1 MLHQFVVWLA
11 STVGQWGYPGIV
23 MLMALESSFFPF
35 PSEVVI
41 PPAAYLAASGKMN
54 IGMIILCGIMGS
66 LLGAIFNYW
75 LALKYGRPFFD
86 KYGRYLLVSHRSM
99 EKADRFF
106 DRHGHISTFV
116 GRLLPGIR
124 QYISLPAGLAR
135 MNFLMFCSSTALGAG
150 IWVIVLAGVG
160 YWFGRN
166 EQLVLQHLRWI
177 SISLVFACLGLA
189 LVYWRKWGRRYKN
202 DQFKERCRERIST

>member
-1 MLHQFVVWLA
+1 MFHQFILWLA
-11 STVGQWGYPGIV
+11 NTVGQWGYPGIV

-54 IGMIILCGIMGS
+54 IGMVILCGTLGS
-66 LLGAIFNYW
+66 LLGAVFNYW
-75 LALKYGRPFFD
+75 LALKFGRPFFE
-86 KYGRYLLVSHRSM
+86 KHGRYLLVNLRSL

-106 DRHGHISTFV
+106 ERHGHISTFV

-135 MNFLMFCSSTALGAG
+135 MNIFTFCAATVLGAG
-150 IWVIVLAGVG
+150 IWVLVLAAMG

-166 EQLVLQHLRWI
+166 EQLVLQNLHWI
-177 SISLVFACLGLA
+177 TLA
-189 LVYWRKWGRRYKN
+189 LVIGCGILVIFYRRRWKHRYP
-202 DQFKERCRERIST
+202 QARQWEEE

>member
-1 MLHQFVVWLA
+1 MLHQFVAWLA

-23 MLMALESSFFPF
+23 ILMALESSFFPF

-54 IGMIILCGIMGS
+54 IVMVILCGTLGS
-66 LLGAIFNYW
+66 LVGAAFNYW
-75 LALKYGRPFFD
+75 LSLKFGRPFFE
-86 KYGRYLLVSHRSM
+86 KYGRYLLLSPRSL
-99 EKADRFF
+99 ERADRFF

-135 MNFLMFCSSTALGAG
+135 MNFLMFCSSTVLGAG

-166 EQLVLQHLRWI
+166 EELVLQNMRWVTLI
-177 SISLVFACLGLA
+177 LVAGCGVIVFF
-189 LVYWRKWGRRYKN
+189 YWRKWQSHSRRAEELSK
-202 DQFKERCRERIST
+202 

>member
-1 MLHQFVVWLA
+1 MVHQVVAWLA
-11 STVGQWGYPGIV
+11 NTVGQWGYPGIV

-54 IGMIILCGIMGS
+54 IAIVILCGTLGS
-66 LLGAIFNYW
+66 LLGAVFNYW
-75 LALKYGRPFFD
+75 LALKFGRPFFE
-86 KYGRYLLVSHRSM
+86 KHGRYLLVSRRSL
-99 EKADRFF
+99 ERADRFF
-106 DRHGHISTFV
+106 ERHGHIGTFV

-135 MNFLMFCSSTALGAG
+135 MNMFTFCAATILGAG
-150 IWVIVLAGVG
+150 IWVIVLAALG

-166 EQLVLQHLRWI
+166 EQLVMQNLHW
-177 SISLVFACLGLA
+177 VTLA
-189 LVYWRKWGRRYKN
+189 LVIGCGILSILYWRRWKSRLK
-202 DQFKERCRERIST
+202 QAQPSER

>member
-1 MLHQFVVWLA
+1 MVHQVVAWLA
-11 STVGQWGYPGIV
+11 NTVGQWGYPGIV

-54 IGMIILCGIMGS
+54 IAIVILCGTLGS
-66 LLGAIFNYW
+66 LLGAVFNYW
-75 LALKYGRPFFD
+75 LALKFGRPFFE
-86 KYGRYLLVSHRSM
+86 KHGRYLLVSRRSL
-99 EKADRFF
+99 ERADRFF
-106 DRHGHISTFV
+106 ERHGHIGTFV

-135 MNFLMFCSSTALGAG
+135 MNMFTFCAATILGAG
-150 IWVIVLAGVG
+150 IWVIVLAALG

-166 EQLVLQHLRWI
+166 EQLVMQNLHW
-177 SISLVFACLGLA
+177 VTLA
-189 LVYWRKWGRRYKN
+189 LVIGCGILSILYWRRWKSRLKQAQPSDR
-202 DQFKERCRERIST
+202 

>member
-1 MLHQFVVWLA
+1 MFYSLVVWL
-11 STVGQWGYPGIV
+11 SNTVGQWGYPGIV

-41 PPAAYLAASGKMN
+41 PPAAYLAAGGKMN
-54 IGMIILCGIMGS
+54 IGMVIFCGTLGS
-66 LLGAIFNYW
+66 LLGAVFNYW
-75 LALKYGRPFFD
+75 IALKFGRPFFV
-86 KYGRYLLVSHRSM
+86 KYGRYLLVSPKSL

-106 DRHGHISTFV
+106 ERHGYISTFV

-135 MNFLMFCSSTALGAG
+135 MNIFVFCVASVLGAG
-150 IWVIVLAGVG
+150 IWVSVLAGMG

-166 EQLVLQHLRWI
+166 EQIVLQNLRWVTLI
-177 SISLVFACLGLA
+177 LVAGCGLLVFF
-189 LVYWRKWGRRYKN
+189 YWRKWQSRLRLIN
-202 DQFKERCRERIST
+202 QSSQ

>member
-1 MLHQFVVWLA
+1 MLHQFVVWLVN
-11 STVGQWGYPGIV
+11 TVGQWGYPGIV

-41 PPAAYLAASGKMN
+41 PPAAYLAAGGKMN
-54 IGMIILCGIMGS
+54 IGMVILCGTLGS
-66 LLGAIFNYW
+66 LLGAVFNYW
-75 LALKYGRPFFD
+75 IARKFGRPFFV
-86 KYGRYLLVSHRSM
+86 KYGRYLLVSPKSL

-106 DRHGHISTFV
+106 ERHGHISTFI

-135 MNFLMFCSSTALGAG
+135 MNIFVFCAATVLGAG
-150 IWVIVLAGVG
+150 IWVLALAGMG

-166 EQLVLQHLRWI
+166 EQIVLQNLRWVTLFLVAGCGL
-177 SISLVFACLGLA
+177 LVFF
-189 LVYWRKWGRRYKN
+189 YWRKWQSRLRLIN
-202 DQFKERCRERIST
+202 QSSQ

>member
-1 MLHQFVVWLA
+1 MFHQFVVWLA
-11 STVGQWGYPGIV
+11 ATVGQWGYPGIV

-54 IGMIILCGIMGS
+54 IGMVIFCGTLGS
-66 LLGAIFNYW
+66 LLGAAFNYW
-75 LALKYGRPFFD
+75 LALKFGRPFFE
-86 KYGRYLLVSHRSM
+86 KYGRYLLVSGRSL

-106 DRHGHISTFV
+106 ERHGHISTFI

-135 MNFLMFCSSTALGAG
+135 MGIIPFCAATVLGAG
-150 IWVIVLAGVG
+150 VWVFVLAGLG
-160 YWFGRN
+160 FWFGRN
-166 EQLVLQHLRWI
+166 EQLVLQNLHGI
-177 SISLVFACLGLA
+177 TAILVVGCGTMVFF
-189 LVYWRKWGRRYKN
+189 YWRK
-202 DQFKERCRERIST
+202 CRG